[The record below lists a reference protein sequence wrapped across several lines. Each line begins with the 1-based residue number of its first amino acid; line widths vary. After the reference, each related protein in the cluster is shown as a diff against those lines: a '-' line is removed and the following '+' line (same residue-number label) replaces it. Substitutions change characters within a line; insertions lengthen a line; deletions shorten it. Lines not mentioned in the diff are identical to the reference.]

1 MNGPPMGR
9 PMKASALVLVLLVG
23 CAAPGADEVRDDEL
37 EVIVRG
43 DAYQVAVP
51 LPVDAALDLQ
61 DWRSAMRASNGN
73 GTVAI
78 GESPIGPAL
87 WINGTGT
94 VVAEALMARA
104 LACCADAYI
113 DGTWS
118 ADDVPHPLVRLPVW
132 SNASVEIAL
141 RYDASSCRGQDCGEA
156 VGAHQVCSLTFR
168 ARGAVDGLGVIVV
181 DSDAWQCTA
190 AP

>member
-1 MNGPPMGR
+1 MNGPPMGCS
-9 PMKASALVLVLLVG
+9 MKASALVLVLLGG
-23 CAAPGADEVRDDEL
+23 CAAPGVDEIRDDEL

-51 LPVDAALDLQ
+51 LPIDAALSLD
-61 DWRSAMRASNGN
+61 DWRAVMRASNGN

-78 GESPIGPAL
+78 GDSPIGPAL

-94 VVAEALMARA
+94 VVAEALMARM
-104 LACCADAYI
+104 LDCCADAYI

-118 ADDVPHPLVRLPVW
+118 AEGDDPLLRLPIW
-132 SNASVEIAL
+132 SNTSVEIAL

-156 VGAHQVCSLTFR
+156 TGAHQICSLTFR
-168 ARGAVDGLGVIVV
+168 ARGAVDGEGDITV